1 VRGMFGYVKYSP
13 YLCLILIT
21 TLNFKTMQ
29 YQIKRECWN
38 EKTFNGYVD
47 NPYWKIELKGLGFV
61 LNDDGRVWS
70 SDGIKMTEFYLD
82 DIRTIIKECKL
93 NIDIIS
99 PL

>member
-1 VRGMFGYVKYSP
+1 
-13 YLCLILIT
+13 
-21 TLNFKTMQ
+21 MQ

-38 EKTFNGYVD
+38 EKTFNGYTD
-47 NPYWKIELKGLGFV
+47 NPYWKIELKGFGFV

>member
-1 VRGMFGYVKYSP
+1 MFGNVKCSP
-13 YLCLILIT
+13 YLCIRLLT
-21 TLNFKTMQ
+21 TLNFKIMT

>member
-1 VRGMFGYVKYSP
+1 MFGYVKYSP

>member
-1 VRGMFGYVKYSP
+1 MFGYVKYSP

-21 TLNFKTMQ
+21 TLNFKNMS

>member
-1 VRGMFGYVKYSP
+1 M
-13 YLCLILIT
+13 T
-21 TLNFKTMQ
+21 

>member
-1 VRGMFGYVKYSP
+1 M
-13 YLCLILIT
+13 T
-21 TLNFKTMQ
+21 

-61 LNDDGRVWS
+61 LTDDGRVWS

-99 PL
+99 PR

>member
-1 VRGMFGYVKYSP
+1 MFGYVKYPP
-13 YLCLILIT
+13 YLCNILIT

-38 EKTFNGYVD
+38 EKTFNGYTD

>member
-1 VRGMFGYVKYSP
+1 MFGNVKCSP
-13 YLCLILIT
+13 YLCNILIT
-21 TLNFKTMQ
+21 TLNFKIMT

>member
-1 VRGMFGYVKYSP
+1 MFGNVKCSSH
-13 YLCLILIT
+13 LCIRLLT

>member
-1 VRGMFGYVKYSP
+1 M
-13 YLCLILIT
+13 T
-21 TLNFKTMQ
+21 

-61 LNDDGRVWS
+61 LTDDGRVWS
-70 SDGIKMTEFYLD
+70 SDGINMTEFYLD

-99 PL
+99 PR

>member
-1 VRGMFGYVKYSP
+1 
-13 YLCLILIT
+13 
-21 TLNFKTMQ
+21 MQ

>member
-1 VRGMFGYVKYSP
+1 
-13 YLCLILIT
+13 
-21 TLNFKTMQ
+21 
-29 YQIKRECWN
+29 
-38 EKTFNGYVD
+38 
-47 NPYWKIELKGLGFV
+47 V

>member
-1 VRGMFGYVKYSP
+1 MFGYVKYSP

-21 TLNFKTMQ
+21 TLNFKTMS

-47 NPYWKIELKGLGFV
+47 NPYWKIDFEGLGFV

-70 SDGIKMTEFYLD
+70 SIGIKISEHALD
-82 DIRTIIKECKL
+82 KIKTIIKECKL
-93 NIDIIS
+93 NIDIIIS